1 MTASEQDK
9 KPMCGWIP
17 NVPGANPV
25 CVVGAGFQ
33 TAVLDPPLP
42 MSATKDSD
50 EKNIIE
56 KTFSESGVE
65 FPALNLLGPRLT
77 NTDLNYVWA
86 NIRSISEFYR
96 HLTEDIVKTYKRKFS
111 NKRMGYLVEHLKKQP
126 AASSPS
132 WLLWIILGV
141 ELKKMLAFQY
151 DKRKLKLKEKNQLP
165 HGLKEFLGAT
175 KTKAVTWI
183 SLNYD
188 LALEKVLE
196 ECKCVGPKNWR
207 YGFEN
212 LLVGQ
217 NNLSLGEG
225 RHLIVKP
232 HGSLNIWFNTVWEKR
247 FDPAKRNLHQV
258 SFVDSKKRLKTCA
271 FKEVGCVNGN
281 VPAKERRPWV
291 IGYLPDEMKHELKTP
306 GNFADTAHD
315 LCKWNLTYAALALQK
330 ASSLYILAY
339 SMPGEDLWIWERLA
353 ALEKKKDFLV
363 YVASGSDTPRIT
375 SALKSLGF
383 TKTKKL
389 SSSDDG
395 FI

>member
-1 MTASEQDK
+1 MAASERDN
-9 KPMCGWIP
+9 KPWRGW
-17 NVPGANPV
+17 NTNDHDQEANPV

-33 TAVLDPPLP
+33 RAVLNPLLP
-42 MSATKDSD
+42 MSATKDSY

-56 KTFSESGVE
+56 KTFSGSGAE
-65 FPALNLLGPRLT
+65 FPALNLLGPCLT

-96 HLTEDIVKTYKRKFS
+96 HLTEDIVKTYKKTFS
-111 NKRMGYLVEHLKKQP
+111 NKPMGYLVECLSKVQDP
-126 AASSPS
+126 AS
-132 WLLWIILGV
+132 LLSTILGL
-141 ELKKMLAFQY
+141 ELKKILALQY
-151 DKRKLKLKEKNQLP
+151 AQERLKLSDPLP
-165 HGLKEFLGAT
+165 CGLVKFLDAT

-207 YGFEN
+207 YAFEN
-212 LLVGQ
+212 LLEGQ
-217 NNLSLGEG
+217 NHLSQGEG
-225 RHLIVKP
+225 GHLIVKP
-232 HGSLNIWFNTVWEKR
+232 HGSLNIWFNTVWESR
-247 FDPAKRNLHQV
+247 SDPAKRDLHQV
-258 SFVDSKKRLKTCA
+258 SFVDSKDRLKTCDFA
-271 FKEVGCVNGN
+271 KVGYVNGN
-281 VPAKERRPWV
+281 GPAKERRPWV
-291 IGYLPDEMKHELKTP
+291 VGYLPDEMKDEHNRP
-306 GNFADTAHD
+306 GNFADAAHD
-315 LCKWNLTYAALALQK
+315 LCKWNLTYAALVLQK

-353 ALEKKKDFLV
+353 ALRRKDLPIH
-363 YVASGSDTPRIT
+363 VASGSDTPRIT

-389 SSSDDG
+389 SDDG